1 MSTYIFRLI
10 RPPMYLIGYG
20 NAHIPLDKTDFAG
33 TPVEK
38 ELILTIFN
46 KIKYKYEQF

>member
-20 NAHIPLDKTDFAG
+20 NAQYTVARAD
-33 TPVEK
+33 VV
-38 ELILTIFN
+38 
-46 KIKYKYEQF
+46 

>member
-1 MSTYIFRLI
+1 MLNT
-10 RPPMYLIGYG
+10 
-20 NAHIPLDKTDFAG
+20 PLDKTGFAG
-33 TPVEK
+33 IPVEK